1 MDFVYL
7 ILSVFLRLSP
17 AVRKLSPVMTEE
29 QNRPS
34 DWVELAFLIPLVG
47 WVSVSVQHR
56 FNARWLSRRVRQLNE
71 FHWLS
76 LLSSCEEPGWDRQ
89 SFQREPSVPL
99 LFLPDWVQRIFRDRY

>member
-17 AVRKLSPVMTEE
+17 AVRKLSPVISGE
-29 QNRPS
+29 RRCPS
-34 DWVELAFLIPLVG
+34 DLVELAFLIPLVG

-56 FNARWLSRRVRQLNE
+56 LDASRLTRRVRQLNE

-76 LLSSCEEPGWDRQ
+76 SLNRCDEPRLGRK
-89 SFQREPSVPL
+89 SFQRESPVPR
-99 LFLPDWVQRIFRDRY
+99 LFALDLVQRIFKDPA

>member
-17 AVRKLSPVMTEE
+17 AVRKLSPVISGER
-29 QNRPS
+29 NRPS
-34 DWVELAFLIPLVG
+34 DWVELAVLIPLVG

-56 FNARWLSRRVRQLNE
+56 FDARWLSRRVRQLNE

-76 LLSSCEEPGWDRQ
+76 SLNRCDEPRWIHK
-89 SFQREPSVPL
+89 SFQRESSVPR
-99 LFLPDWVQRIFRDRY
+99 LFASDLVQRIFRDRF